1 MFDELTI
8 RNFIPVATRPS
19 QNCQSKVPLLLDQ
32 GNNKLLLGHQKHK
45 HSIKSQLDVGYISSS
60 LALETGLGTA
70 LCPWKVKTN
79 PGQKINVTIFNFLRS
94 NYLTLP
100 PKVGSKVLR
109 QRRTGRQLDAEK
121 FLKDS
126 KMSPH
131 APLSFEDDRLKPKV
145 CHQVALIRESGSAQ
159 RQVSL
164 CDEGPRE
171 SHVHMSHGEELEV
184 ELLPSN
190 LQRIKFLV
198 KFQSWWIFKILFIN
212 YK

>member
-1 MFDELTI
+1 MFDKLTI
-8 RNFIPVATRPS
+8 RNILSVATRPS
-19 QNCQSKVPLLLDQ
+19 QNCQSKVPLFLDQ

-45 HSIKSQLDVGYISSS
+45 HSIKSQLGIGYISSS

-70 LCPWKVKTN
+70 LCPWKIKTN

-94 NYLTLP
+94 NYLSLP
-100 PKVGSKVLR
+100 PKVGAKVLR
-109 QRRTGRQLDAEK
+109 QRRTERVLDIEK

-131 APLSFEDDRLKPKV
+131 IPLSFEDDRLKPKV
-145 CHQVALIRESGSAQ
+145 CHQVALIRERGSAQ
-159 RQVSL
+159 RQISL
-164 CDEGPRE
+164 CDDGPRE
-171 SHVHMSHGEELEV
+171 SHVHLSQGEEIEI

-198 KFQSWWIFKILFIN
+198 KFQSWCII
-212 YK
+212 